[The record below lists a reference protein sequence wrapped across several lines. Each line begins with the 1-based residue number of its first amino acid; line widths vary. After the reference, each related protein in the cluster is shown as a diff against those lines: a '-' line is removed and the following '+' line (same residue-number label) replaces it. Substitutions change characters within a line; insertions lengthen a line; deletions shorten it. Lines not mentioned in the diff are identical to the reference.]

1 MRFARRLAAT
11 GHASGRA
18 LTRVAVGS
26 SPRSLRGSRLSSR
39 QILARRPTLRT
50 CCRSRSR
57 IPAGRARPVGCWME
71 HEVVSAHCCQRLTE
85 PMRSFRRGRAPSQ
98 TVPDCLYLGSRY
110 HQSGTATGFPRPR
123 RKVGVQV
130 HLDAAALELRSIAGI
145 KVALGRHVFSQQD
158 RMLVQLNVEVTRIS
172 HACHRWH
179 GAAVHQAPNRYQH
192 TFGVDRV
199 IRRQQQIPAWHAF
212 TERTATNA
220 DGSCRFGPRMP
231 CEVGASTADP
241 SHRPRQQRAIAAIAA
256 SLEHSLRGSPRRQS
270 LRHRAEFRRGRCV
283 HLEQYVQLAVGSG
296 THIERQRRIETSERE
311 RSARPLWHRW
321 STADLSTVFRQVDD
335 ARIVRLSGDDKPAG
349 DVLRIA
355 LFMTPIHFD
364 GGRAHDFG

>member
-158 RMLVQLNVEVTRIS
+158 RMLVQLNVEVFRIS

-270 LRHRAEFRRGRCV
+270 LPHRAEFRRSRCV
-283 HLEQYVQLAVGSG
+283 HLEQYVQLAVG
-296 THIERQRRIETSERE
+296 QR
-311 RSARPLWHRW
+311 H
-321 STADLSTVFRQVDD
+321 
-335 ARIVRLSGDDKPAG
+335 
-349 DVLRIA
+349 
-355 LFMTPIHFD
+355 
-364 GGRAHDFG
+364 AH